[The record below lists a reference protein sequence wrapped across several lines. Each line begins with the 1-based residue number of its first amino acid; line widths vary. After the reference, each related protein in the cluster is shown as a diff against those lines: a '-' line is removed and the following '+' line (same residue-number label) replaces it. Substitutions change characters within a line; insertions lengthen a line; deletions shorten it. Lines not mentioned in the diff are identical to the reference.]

1 MAEALIV
8 VDFQNDF
15 TPGGALAVADGDEI
29 AERVN
34 ELAADP
40 RFELVIATRDWHPP
54 DHGSFAEQGGPW
66 PPHCVQDTE
75 GAELHPRSTAREST
89 SCSTRARTPA
99 PRYSGFEGT
108 RLEELLRERNVDKV
122 TIVGLATDYC
132 VKNTAPGRTAG
143 RLRGDGR
150 SGGRARGG
158 GRGGRLRARPR
169 RDARGRRRGLGV
181 SDANWE
187 RMLASMRVF
196 FRPVG
201 EATDGYRT
209 IERDGVLASVTPAVP
224 DRSLPNSVVYENE
237 DALAGMLD
245 ELAGVYDE
253 AGVRAWTV
261 WTPQHHERTREL
273 LSREGHV
280 LDADPAAMILELAE
294 AEPPRPD
301 DPSGRP
307 GASGRRRV
315 GQPPPPP
322 DGVGS
327 GGGD

>member
-1 MAEALIV
+1 
-8 VDFQNDF
+8 
-15 TPGGALAVADGDEI
+15 
-29 AERVN
+29 
-34 ELAADP
+34 
-40 RFELVIATRDWHPP
+40 
-54 DHGSFAEQGGPW
+54 
-66 PPHCVQDTE
+66 
-75 GAELHPRSTAREST
+75 
-89 SCSTRARTPA
+89 
-99 PRYSGFEGT
+99 
-108 RLEELLRERNVDKV
+108 
-122 TIVGLATDYC
+122 
-132 VKNTAPGRTAG
+132 
-143 RLRGDGR
+143 
-150 SGGRARGG
+150 
-158 GRGGRLRARPR
+158 
-169 RDARGRRRGLGV
+169 V

-301 DPSGRP
+301 DPEPDPEPQAADVGRINDAAYGMSSAFEVLMGDGTLDPAHHYVARLDGEAVACVGTRDHDGDCSVWEVAALPAARGRGLVSGLMRR
-307 GASGRRRV
+307 ALADGRERGCEVSTLQATKLGEPVYARLGYRRF
-315 GQPPPPP
+315 GTIEMWERRKPAA
-322 DGVGS
+322 
-327 GGGD
+327 